1 MRSAVAHAIK
11 SGYRH
16 IDCAYVYDNEKE
28 VGEGIKEGLEA
39 TGLLRS
45 DLFITT
51 KLWCTYHT
59 RVEQNLDLSL
69 NRLGLDYV
77 DLYLMHWPV
86 AMNSAGNHEKFPKL
100 PDGSRDIVWNR
111 SHVETYK
118 EMQKLLKSSKVKS
131 IGVCNYSKPF
141 LEELLGQVEVV
152 PAVNQ
157 IENHPLLPQQE
168 IVDLCKK
175 HDILTTAYSPLGSSG
190 SPMLDDPRVMELAQ
204 KKATTPGSVLLS
216 YHVARGNAV
225 LAKSVTPSRIE
236 QNMKMV
242 RLDDQDMA
250 YLAGVARNGAVRFVY
265 PDFGVDFGF
274 PDKS

>member
-16 IDCAYVYDNEKE
+16 IDCAYVYGNEKE
-28 VGEGIKEGLEA
+28 VGEGINEGLEA
-39 TGLLRS
+39 TGLHRS

-69 NRLGLDYV
+69 SLLGLDYV

-86 AMNSAGNHEKFPKL
+86 AMNSSGNHERFPKL
-100 PDGSRDIVWNR
+100 PDGSRDIVWDR
-111 SHVETYK
+111 SHVDTYR
-118 EMQKLLKSSKVKS
+118 EMQALLTSSKVKS

-141 LEELLGQVEVV
+141 LEELLSHVDVV

-175 HDILTTAYSPLGSSG
+175 YGILVTAYSPLGSSN
-190 SPMLDDPRVMELAQ
+190 SPILQDPRALELAQ
-204 KKATTPGSVLLS
+204 KKSTTPGSILLS
-216 YHVARGNAV
+216 YHIARGNAV

-236 QNMKMV
+236 QNMKLV
-242 RLDDQDMA
+242 NLDDQDLA
-250 YLAGVARNGAVRFVY
+250 YLAGAARNGAVRFVY